1 MFFEISVVKLINI
14 LFIAAGIGICG
25 LCFLQMASAIHI
37 RKEVRRYFQVFFSP
51 LPDPVLMNS
60 AVPTVL

>member
-1 MFFEISVVKLINI
+1 MSLHPAWDKEKKEQISIWIAFVKTDTGRVVN
-14 LFIAAGIGICG
+14 
-25 LCFLQMASAIHI
+25 MP
-37 RKEVRRYFQVFFSP
+37 YFQVFFSP